1 MYLLERRAISNQ
13 LHGVF
18 FITNRLK
25 FNMNVGLVARL
36 SLMMFVQYFIWG
48 AWAPTLG
55 NYMSLIGA
63 GEWIPLAYALG
74 PIACMIGPFFLG
86 MVADRFFDS
95 EKLLGA
101 LMLIAGAA
109 MCAMPLAADTDLFLP
124 LLGLHA
130 LCYFPTL
137 GLTAS
142 LAFHHLKNQEKE
154 FPVVR
159 VFGTIGWAT
168 IGLFMGYVLQA
179 DGTATPL
186 YIGGGAALFLGLY
199 SFTLPYTPPPSKGQ
213 STTWKQIA
221 GIDAFNA
228 LKSKSFVVFLA
239 AAMLIF
245 IAFGTYFPYAPLYF
259 TAIHENFFDGTSL
272 FANPSGEMAFG
283 QVSEIFF
290 MLLIPFF
297 FRRLGVKW
305 MLLLGMLA
313 WVARFAIFAVGAS
326 VGMYYFILIGIL
338 IHGICYDFFFVTG
351 QIYIDKKTAP
361 EVRGQV
367 QGLLVLLTQGIG
379 FFLGTQLSGLFVNTY
394 GTDGQLDLGG
404 WATFWYIF
412 AGAAFLFSVAFVM
425 LFNDRVADNSEP
437 AEA

>member
-1 MYLLERRAISNQ
+1 
-13 LHGVF
+13 
-18 FITNRLK
+18 
-25 FNMNVGLVARL
+25 MNVRLIARL
-36 SLMMFVQYFIWG
+36 SVMMFVQYFIWG

-55 NYMSLIGA
+55 NYMTTIGA

-74 PIACMIGPFFLG
+74 PVACMIGPFFLG

-95 EKLLGA
+95 EKLLGV

-109 MCAMPLAADTDLFLP
+109 MCAMPFAAGTDLFLP

-154 FPVVR
+154 FPWVR

-179 DGTATPL
+179 DNTATPL

-213 STTWKQIA
+213 TTTWKQIA

-245 IAFGTYFPYAPLYF
+245 IAFGTYFPYAPIYF
-259 TAIHENFFDGTSL
+259 SAIHENFFAGTGF
-272 FANPSGEMAFG
+272 FANPSGEMAWG

-326 VGMYYFILIGIL
+326 VGTYYFIMIGIL

-361 EVRGQV
+361 EIRGQV

-394 GTDGQLDLGG
+394 GVGGQLDLGG

-412 AGAAFLFSVAFVM
+412 AAATFVFSVAFVM
-425 LFNDRVADNSEP
+425 LFNDRVADNTEP
-437 AEA
+437 AKT

>member
-1 MYLLERRAISNQ
+1 
-13 LHGVF
+13 
-18 FITNRLK
+18 
-25 FNMNVGLVARL
+25 MNYTLVARL
-36 SLMMFVQYFIWG
+36 GLMMFVQYFIWG

-55 NYMSLIGA
+55 NYMATIGA

-95 EKLLGA
+95 EKLLGV

-109 MCAMPLAADTDLFLP
+109 MCAMPFAAGTDLFLP
-124 LLGLHA
+124 LLALHA

-154 FPVVR
+154 FPWVR

-179 DGTATPL
+179 DNTATPL

-199 SFTLPYTPPPSKGQ
+199 SFTLPYTPPPSRGQ
-213 STTWKQIA
+213 TTTWKQIA

-245 IAFGTYFPYAPLYF
+245 IAFGTYFPYAPIYF
-259 TAIHENFFDGTSL
+259 SEIHENFFDGTRL
-272 FANPSGEMAFG
+272 FANPSGEMAWG
-283 QVSEIFF
+283 QVSEIVF
-290 MLLIPFF
+290 MLMIPFF

-326 VGMYYFILIGIL
+326 VGTYYFIMIGIL

-361 EVRGQV
+361 EIRGQV

-394 GTDGQLDLGG
+394 GVGGQLDLGG

-412 AGAAFLFSVAFVM
+412 AASTFIFSVAFVL
-425 LFNDRVADNSEP
+425 LFNDRVADNTEP
-437 AEA
+437 AET

>member
-1 MYLLERRAISNQ
+1 
-13 LHGVF
+13 
-18 FITNRLK
+18 
-25 FNMNVGLVARL
+25 MNVGLVARL

-95 EKLLGA
+95 EKLLGV

-109 MCAMPLAADTDLFLP
+109 MCVMPLAAGTDLFLP

-159 VFGTIGWAT
+159 VFGTIGWAA

-228 LKSKSFVVFLA
+228 LRSKSFVVFLA

-259 TAIHENFFDGTSL
+259 TAIHENFFNGTTL

-412 AGAAFLFSVAFVM
+412 AGATFLFSVAFVM
-425 LFNDRVADNSEP
+425 LFNDRVADHSESV
-437 AEA
+437 EA

>member
-1 MYLLERRAISNQ
+1 
-13 LHGVF
+13 
-18 FITNRLK
+18 
-25 FNMNVGLVARL
+25 MNVGLVARL

-95 EKLLGA
+95 EKLLGV

-179 DGTATPL
+179 DNTATPL

-213 STTWKQIA
+213 STSWKQIA

-259 TAIHENFFDGTSL
+259 SEIHENFFDGTSL

-361 EVRGQV
+361 EIRGQV

-412 AGAAFLFSVAFVM
+412 AGATFLFSVAFVM
-425 LFNDRVADNSEP
+425 LFNDRVADHSKH

>member
-1 MYLLERRAISNQ
+1 
-13 LHGVF
+13 
-18 FITNRLK
+18 
-25 FNMNVGLVARL
+25 MNVGLVARL

-95 EKLLGA
+95 EKLLGV

-109 MCAMPLAADTDLFLP
+109 MCAMPFAAGTDLFLP

-159 VFGTIGWAT
+159 VFGTIGWAA

-259 TAIHENFFDGTSL
+259 TAIHENFFDGTTL

-412 AGAAFLFSVAFVM
+412 AGATFLFSVAFVM
-425 LFNDRVADNSEP
+425 LFNDRVADHSEP

>member
-1 MYLLERRAISNQ
+1 
-13 LHGVF
+13 
-18 FITNRLK
+18 
-25 FNMNVGLVARL
+25 MNKGLVARL
-36 SLMMFVQYFIWG
+36 SIMMFVQYFIWG

-55 NYMSLIGA
+55 QYMNAKGI
-63 GEWIPLAYALG
+63 GEWIQLAYALG
-74 PIACMIGPFFLG
+74 PIVCIIGPFFLG

-95 EKLLGA
+95 EKLLGI
-101 LMLIAGAA
+101 LMLIAGTA
-109 MCAMPLAADTDLFLP
+109 MCAMPLFADSGLFLP

-142 LAFHHLKNQEKE
+142 LAFHHLKNQETE
-154 FPVVR
+154 FPIVR

-168 IGLFMGYVLQA
+168 IGLFMGYILKA
-179 DGTATPL
+179 DDTSLPL
-186 YIGGGAALFLGLY
+186 FIGGRAAIFLGLY

-213 STTWKQIA
+213 TTSWKQIA

-259 TAIHENFFDGTSL
+259 SAIHEGFFAESSQ

-313 WVARFAIFAVGAS
+313 WVARFAIFAIGAS
-326 VGMYYFILIGIL
+326 AGAYYFILIGIL

-379 FFLGTQLSGLFVNTY
+379 FLLGTLLSGAYVNTF
-394 GTDGQLDLGG
+394 GDNGQLDLGG
-404 WATFWYIF
+404 WGTFWFIF
-412 AGAAFLFSVAFVM
+412 AAATLVFSLAFVL
-425 LFNDRVADNSEP
+425 LFNDRVADYSKS
-437 AEA
+437 AESTN